1 MDDGVPSRGPRIQY
15 LLQTA
20 GLFGIANISLQDALP
35 ALVEPINQNL
45 EQWCTRLMERTFEV
59 RHV

>member
-1 MDDGVPSRGPRIQY
+1 VPSRGPRIQY